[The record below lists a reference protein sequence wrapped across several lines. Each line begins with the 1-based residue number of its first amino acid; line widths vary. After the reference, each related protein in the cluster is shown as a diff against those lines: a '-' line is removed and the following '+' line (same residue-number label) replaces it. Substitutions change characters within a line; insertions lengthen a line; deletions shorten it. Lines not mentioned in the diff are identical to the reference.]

1 MKRNQFSASET
12 NKVIEMESSYLL
24 RTNLEHLNS
33 RKEVEDL
40 IKNNEKVVVV
50 CGRMG
55 PMCIPVYGIMEGLRE
70 KHPDIQFRDML
81 FDHPE
86 SDVIR
91 NLPECSSFR
100 GLPYTVYFKNGK
112 VVKATTSIQ
121 DAKQVKSIINELLL

>member
-1 MKRNQFSASET
+1 MQT
-12 NKVIEMESSYLL
+12 NYQLH
-24 RTNLEHLNS
+24 TNLEHLNS
-33 RKEVEDL
+33 RAEVEQAV
-40 IKNNEKVVVV
+40 KNNEKMVVV

-70 KHPDIQFRDML
+70 KHPDIKFYDML

-91 NLPECSSFR
+91 NLPECRSFR
-100 GLPYTVYFKNGK
+100 GLPYTVYFRNGK

-121 DAKQVKSIINELLL
+121 DAKQVKEIINAHLS